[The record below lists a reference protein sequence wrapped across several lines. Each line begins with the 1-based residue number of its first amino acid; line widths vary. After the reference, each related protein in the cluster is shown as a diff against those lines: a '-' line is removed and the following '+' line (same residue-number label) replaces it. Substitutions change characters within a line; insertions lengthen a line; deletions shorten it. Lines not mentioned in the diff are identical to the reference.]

1 MEKQKD
7 SSAENI
13 LAVNLSTS
21 LPETKKKYF
30 MSLNLLDNN
39 KAAHP
44 TIKEQ
49 DESSLTRSSPIDIPI
64 PSKDDLGNLQSMT
77 IGENFIPPHLLIN
90 ASDFSV
96 DQRRRNTNGI

>member
-7 SSAENI
+7 SSAENL

-39 KAAHP
+39 KAHP

-49 DESSLTRSSPIDIPI
+49 DESSSARSSPIDIPI
-64 PSKDDLGNLQSMT
+64 PSKDDFGDLQSMT
-77 IGENFIPPHLLIN
+77 MGENFIPPHLLIN